1 MTRNEAISKLL
12 TWANAQIG
20 TTESGD
26 NWNKYA
32 QNMAAAY
39 GWNVQNQPW
48 CDVFVDAGFVEC
60 FGIENAAKMT
70 YQPIG
75 GFSAA
80 CRYSAA
86 YFAAQGALVQTPE
99 PGDQIFFRDT
109 EGVINHTG
117 IVVSA
122 NGGIVRTIEG
132 NSGDAVRSNAYGI
145 GAPIIAGYGRPN
157 WSAVA
162 GEDSNVPTTD
172 VTDNNVGDKPDI
184 SNATV
189 LSTYTVQP
197 GDTLYGIAAKTGVPF
212 DDIVR
217 LNKIKN
223 PNIIHVGEVFKLHGE
238 PEEPEPK
245 EPEKQTE
252 TASTDLTEVANRV
265 IRGEFGNG
273 VIRTILLKQQGY
285 DPDEVQKIV
294 NKILLGG

>member
-1 MTRNEAISKLL
+1 MTKNEAISKLL
-12 TWANAQIG
+12 VWANAQIG

-32 QNMAAAY
+32 PNMSGAY

-60 FGIENAAKMT
+60 FGLENAAKMT

-80 CRYSAA
+80 CRYSAQ
-86 YFAAQGALVQTPE
+86 YYKNNGAWYSAPE
-99 PGDQIFFRDT
+99 PGDQIFFYYD
-109 EGVINHTG
+109 GDINHTG

-122 NGGIVRTIEG
+122 SGGVVRTIEG
-132 NSGDAVRSNAYGI
+132 NSRDAVRSNAYGI
-145 GAPIIAGYGRPN
+145 GTAIIAGYGRPN
-157 WSAVA
+157 WSVVA
-162 GEDSNVPTTD
+162 GEDNNVPATVATDTD
-172 VTDNNVGDKPDI
+172 VGGKPDI
-184 SNATV
+184 SNATA
-189 LSTYTVQP
+189 LATYTVQP
-197 GDTLYGIAAKTGVPF
+197 GDTLYGISAKTGVSYS
-212 DDIVR
+212 DIVR
-217 LNKIKN
+217 INKIKN
-223 PNIIHVGEVFKLHGE
+223 PNVIHVGEIFKLKDDE
-238 PEEPEPK
+238 DAVPPPSST
-245 EPEKQTE
+245 P
-252 TASTDLTEVANRV
+252 SVTDLTQVAQRV

>member
-1 MTRNEAISKLL
+1 MTKNEAISKLL

-32 QNMAAAY
+32 QNMSAAY

-86 YFAAQGALVQTPE
+86 YFSAHDAFTQQPE
-99 PGDQIFFRDT
+99 PGDQIFFRDA

-122 NGGIVRTIEG
+122 GGGIVRTIEG

-145 GAPIIAGYGRPN
+145 GTSIIAGYGRPN
-157 WSAVA
+157 WSVVA
-162 GEDSNVPTTD
+162 GSDNNVPAT
-172 VTDNNVGDKPDI
+172 VATDNNVGDI

-197 GDTLYGIAAKTGVPF
+197 GDTLYGIAAKTGTSF
-212 DDIVR
+212 DEIVR
-217 LNKIKN
+217 INKIMN
-223 PNIIHVGEVFKLHGE
+223 PNLIHVGEIFKLKDDE
-238 PEEPEPK
+238 DAVPPPSST
-245 EPEKQTE
+245 P
-252 TASTDLTEVANRV
+252 SVTDLTQVANRV

-273 VIRTILLKQQGY
+273 VTRTILLKQQGY

>member
-32 QNMAAAY
+32 QNMSAAY

-86 YFAAQGALVQTPE
+86 YFSAHDAFTQQPE
-99 PGDQIFFRDT
+99 PGDQIFFRDA

-122 NGGIVRTIEG
+122 GGGIVRTIEG

-145 GAPIIAGYGRPN
+145 GTSTIAGYGRPN
-157 WSAVA
+157 WSVVA
-162 GEDSNVPTTD
+162 GSDKNVPATVATD
-172 VTDNNVGDKPDI
+172 DNVGGI

-189 LSTYTVQP
+189 PATYTVQP
-197 GDTLYGIAAKTGVPF
+197 GDTLYGIAAKTGASF
-212 DDIVR
+212 DEIVR
-217 LNKIKN
+217 INKIMN
-223 PNIIHVGEVFKLHGE
+223 PNLIHVGEIFKLKDDE
-238 PEEPEPK
+238 DAVPPPSST
-245 EPEKQTE
+245 P
-252 TASTDLTEVANRV
+252 SVTDLTQVASRV

-273 VIRTILLKQQGY
+273 VTRTILLQQQGY

>member
-1 MTRNEAISKLL
+1 MVRALTKQEAISKLL
-12 TWANAQIG
+12 SWANAQIG

-32 QNMAAAY
+32 QNMSAAY

-60 FGIENAAKMT
+60 FGIESAAKMT

-80 CRYSAA
+80 CRYSAS
-86 YFAAQGALVQTPE
+86 YFAAHDAFVQTPE
-99 PGDQIFFRDT
+99 PGDQIFFRDS

-122 NGGIVRTIEG
+122 SGGIVRTIEG

-145 GAPIIAGYGRPN
+145 GAPSIAGYGRPN
-157 WSAVA
+157 WLVVA
-162 GEDSNVPTTD
+162 GEDNNVPVMVATD
-172 VTDNNVGDKPDI
+172 TDAGGKPDI

-189 LSTYTVQP
+189 LATYTVQP
-197 GDTLYGIAAKTGVPF
+197 GDTLYGIAAKVGVSV
-212 DDIVR
+212 DEIVR
-217 LNKIKN
+217 INKIEN
-223 PNIIHVGEVFKLHGE
+223 PNLIHVGEIYKLHGE
-238 PEEPEPK
+238 PD
-245 EPEKQTE
+245 EPEKPAE
-252 TASTDLTEVANRV
+252 TAPADLTEVANRV

-273 VIRTILLKQQGY
+273 VTRTILLKQQGY
-285 DPDEVQKIV
+285 DPSAVQRMV
-294 NKILLGG
+294 NKILLG

>member
-1 MTRNEAISKLL
+1 MTKNEAISKILA
-12 TWANAQIG
+12 WANAQIG

-86 YFAAQGALVQTPE
+86 YFATHGALVQTPE
-99 PGDQIFFRDT
+99 QGDQIFFRDSD
-109 EGVINHTG
+109 GVINHTG

-145 GAPIIAGYGRPN
+145 GVPTIAGYGRPN
-157 WSAVA
+157 WSVVA
-162 GEDSNVPTTD
+162 GEDNNVPTTD
-172 VTDNNVGDKPDI
+172 VTDNNVGDI

-217 LNKIKN
+217 INKITN
-223 PNIIHVGEVFKLHGE
+223 PNIIHVGEVFKLRGE
-238 PEEPEPK
+238 PEETEEPA
-245 EPEKQTE
+245 E
-252 TASTDLTEVANRV
+252 TQPADLTDVANRV

-285 DPDEVQKIV
+285 DPDAVQKKV
-294 NKILLGG
+294 NQILLG

>member
-32 QNMAAAY
+32 QNMSAAY

-99 PGDQIFFRDT
+99 PGDQIFFRDSD
-109 EGVINHTG
+109 GVINHTG

-122 NGGIVRTIEG
+122 NGGIVRTVEG

-145 GAPIIAGYGRPN
+145 GAPTIAGYGRPN
-157 WSAVA
+157 WSVVA
-162 GEDSNVPTTD
+162 GSDNNIPATD
-172 VTDNNVGDKPDI
+172 VTGNNVGDI

-197 GDTLYGIAAKTGVPF
+197 GDTLYGIAAKTGASV
-212 DDIVR
+212 DEIVR
-217 LNKIKN
+217 INKIMN
-223 PNIIHVGEVFKLHGE
+223 PNLIHVGEIFKLKDDE
-238 PEEPEPK
+238 DAVPTPSSTP
-245 EPEKQTE
+245 
-252 TASTDLTEVANRV
+252 SVTDLTQVANRV

-273 VIRTILLKQQGY
+273 VTRTILLKQQGY

>member
-20 TTESGD
+20 TRES
-26 NWNKYA
+26 NNNYNRYA
-32 QNMAAAY
+32 AIAESMRMY

-99 PGDQIFFRDT
+99 PGDQIFSCDSD
-109 EGVINHTG
+109 GVINHTG

-145 GAPIIAGYGRPN
+145 GTPTIAGYGRPN
-157 WSAVA
+157 WSVVA

-197 GDTLYGIAAKTGVPF
+197 GDTLYGIAEKTGVSF

-217 LNKIKN
+217 INKIKN
-223 PNIIHVGEVFKLHGE
+223 PNIIHVGEIYKLHGE
-238 PEEPEPK
+238 PEEPEKPA
-245 EPEKQTE
+245 E
-252 TASTDLTEVANRV
+252 TDHTDLTEVANRV

-273 VIRTILLKQQGY
+273 VTRTILLKQQGY
-285 DPDEVQKIV
+285 DPAEVQKVV

>member
-1 MTRNEAISKLL
+1 MTMTKNESISKILA
-12 TWANAQIG
+12 WANAQIG

-86 YFAAQGALVQTPE
+86 YFSAHGALVQTPE
-99 PGDQIFFRDT
+99 SGDQIFFRDSD
-109 EGVINHTG
+109 GVINHTG

-122 NGGIVRTIEG
+122 SGGIVRTIEG

-145 GAPIIAGYGRPN
+145 GTPTIAGYGRPN
-157 WSAVA
+157 WSVVA

-172 VTDNNVGDKPDI
+172 ATDNNVGDI
-184 SNATV
+184 SNATA
-189 LSTYTVQP
+189 LATYTVQP

-212 DDIVR
+212 DEIVR
-217 LNKIKN
+217 INKIPN
-223 PNIIHVGEVFKLHGE
+223 PNIIHVGEVFKLRGE
-238 PEEPEPK
+238 PEEPE
-245 EPEKQTE
+245 EPAE
-252 TASTDLTEVANRV
+252 THPTDLTEVANRV

-273 VIRTILLKQQGY
+273 VTRTILLKQQGY
-285 DPDEVQKIV
+285 DPAEVQKVV

>member
-86 YFAAQGALVQTPE
+86 YFSAHDAFVQTPE
-99 PGDQIFFRDT
+99 PGDQIFFRDSD
-109 EGVINHTG
+109 GVINHTG

-145 GAPIIAGYGRPN
+145 GTPTIAGYGRPD
-157 WSAVA
+157 WSVVA
-162 GEDSNVPTTD
+162 GEDNNVPTTD
-172 VTDNNVGDKPDI
+172 VTDNNVGDI
-184 SNATV
+184 SNAAV
-189 LSTYTVQP
+189 LATYTVQP

-217 LNKIKN
+217 INKIKN
-223 PNIIHVGEVFKLHGE
+223 PNIIHVGEVYKLRGE
-238 PEEPEPK
+238 PEETEEPA
-245 EPEKQTE
+245 E
-252 TASTDLTEVANRV
+252 TPPADLTDVANRV

-273 VIRTILLKQQGY
+273 VTRTILLKQQGY
-285 DPDEVQKIV
+285 DPDAVQKKV
-294 NKILLGG
+294 NQILLG

>member
-1 MTRNEAISKLL
+1 MTKNEAVSKLL
-12 TWANAQIG
+12 TWARAQIG

-32 QNMAAAY
+32 QNTATAY

-48 CDVFVDAGFVEC
+48 CDVFVDAGFIEC
-60 FGIENAAKMT
+60 FGLENAAKMT

-86 YFAAQGALVQTPE
+86 YFAAHDAFVQTPE
-99 PGDQIFFRDT
+99 PGDQIFFRDA

-122 NGGIVRTIEG
+122 GGGVVRTIEG

-145 GAPIIAGYGRPN
+145 GAPTIAGYGKPD
-157 WSAVA
+157 WSVVA
-162 GEDSNVPTTD
+162 GEDNTVPATAEDT
-172 VTDNNVGDKPDI
+172 PDI

-189 LSTYTVQP
+189 LATYTVQP

-217 LNKIKN
+217 INKIRN
-223 PNIIHVGEVFKLHGE
+223 PNIIHVGEVFKLRGE
-238 PEEPEPK
+238 PED
-245 EPEKQTE
+245 PEKPVE
-252 TASTDLTEVANRV
+252 TTPADLTEVANRV

-273 VIRTILLKQQGY
+273 VTRTILLKQQGY
-285 DPDEVQKIV
+285 DPAEVQKVV

>member
-1 MTRNEAISKLL
+1 MTKNEAVSKLL

-20 TTESGD
+20 TVESGD

-32 QNMAAAY
+32 QNISAAY

-60 FGIENAAKMT
+60 FGLEAAAKMT
-70 YQPIG
+70 YQPKG

-86 YFAAQGALVQTPE
+86 YFAAHDAFVQTPE
-99 PGDQIFFRDT
+99 PGDQIFFRDA

-122 NGGIVRTIEG
+122 SGGIVRTIEG
-132 NSGDAVRSNAYGI
+132 NSGDAVRSNAYVI
-145 GAPIIAGYGRPN
+145 GAPTIAGYGRPN
-157 WSAVA
+157 WSVVA
-162 GEDSNVPTTD
+162 GSDSNVPTTED
-172 VTDNNVGDKPDI
+172 ATDI

-217 LNKIKN
+217 INEIKN
-223 PNIIHVGEVFKLHGE
+223 PNIIHVGEVFKLRVE
-238 PEEPEPK
+238 PEETEEPA
-245 EPEKQTE
+245 E
-252 TASTDLTEVANRV
+252 TTPADLTDVANRV

-273 VIRTILLKQQGY
+273 VTRTILLKQQGY
-285 DPDEVQKIV
+285 DPAEVQKVV

>member
-12 TWANAQIG
+12 AWANAQIG

-86 YFAAQGALVQTPE
+86 YFSAHDAFTQQPE
-99 PGDQIFFRDT
+99 PGDQIFFRDA

-122 NGGIVRTIEG
+122 SGGIVRTIEG

-145 GAPIIAGYGRPN
+145 GTPTIAGYGRPD
-157 WSAVA
+157 WSVVA
-162 GEDSNVPTTD
+162 GEDNNVPTTD
-172 VTDNNVGDKPDI
+172 VTDNNVGDI
-184 SNATV
+184 SNAAV
-189 LSTYTVQP
+189 LATYTVQP

-217 LNKIKN
+217 INKIKN
-223 PNIIHVGEVFKLHGE
+223 PNIIHVGEVYKLHGE
-238 PEEPEPK
+238 PD
-245 EPEKQTE
+245 EPEKPTE
-252 TASTDLTEVANRV
+252 TAPADLTEVANRV

-273 VIRTILLKQQGY
+273 VTRTILLKQQGY
-285 DPDEVQKIV
+285 DPDAVQKKV
-294 NKILLGG
+294 NQILLG

>member
-1 MTRNEAISKLL
+1 MKKNEAISKLL

-20 TTESGD
+20 TVESGD

-32 QNMAAAY
+32 QNMSAAY

-86 YFAAQGALVQTPE
+86 YFAAHDAFVQTPE
-99 PGDQIFFRDT
+99 PGDQIFFRDA

-122 NGGIVRTIEG
+122 SGGIVRTIEG
-132 NSGDAVRSNAYGI
+132 NSGDAVRSNAYGV
-145 GAPIIAGYGRPN
+145 GTPTIAGYGRPN
-157 WSAVA
+157 WSIVA
-162 GEDSNVPTTD
+162 GEDNNVPTTD
-172 VTDNNVGDKPDI
+172 VTDNNVGDI

-189 LSTYTVQP
+189 LDTYTVQP

-217 LNKIKN
+217 INKIRT
-223 PNIIHVGEVFKLHGE
+223 PNIIHVAEVFKLHGE
-238 PEEPEPK
+238 PDEPGKP
-245 EPEKQTE
+245 TE
-252 TASTDLTEVANRV
+252 TAPADLTDVANRV

-273 VIRTILLKQQGY
+273 VTRTILLKQQGY
-285 DPDEVQKIV
+285 DPDAVQKKV
-294 NKILLGG
+294 NQILLG

>member
-1 MTRNEAISKLL
+1 MTKNEAISKLL

-20 TTESGD
+20 TVESGN

-32 QNMAAAY
+32 QNMSAAY

-60 FGIENAAKMT
+60 FGLESAAKMT
-70 YQPIG
+70 YQPTG

-86 YFAAQGALVQTPE
+86 YFAAHDAFVQTPE
-99 PGDQIFFRDT
+99 PGDQIFFRDSD
-109 EGVINHTG
+109 GVINHTG

-145 GAPIIAGYGRPN
+145 GTPTIAGYGRPN
-157 WSAVA
+157 WSVVA
-162 GEDSNVPTTD
+162 GEDNNVPATAED
-172 VTDNNVGDKPDI
+172 APGI

-212 DDIVR
+212 DEIVR
-217 LNKIKN
+217 INKIKN
-223 PNIIHVGEVFKLHGE
+223 PNIIHVGEVFKLRGE
-238 PEEPEPK
+238 PEETEEPA
-245 EPEKQTE
+245 E
-252 TASTDLTEVANRV
+252 TPTADLTDVANRV

-273 VIRTILLKQQGY
+273 VTRTILLKQQGY
-285 DPDEVQKIV
+285 DPDAVQKKV
-294 NKILLGG
+294 NQILLG

>member
-32 QNMAAAY
+32 QNMSAAY

-99 PGDQIFFRDT
+99 PGDQIFFRDSD
-109 EGVINHTG
+109 GVINHTG

-122 NGGIVRTIEG
+122 NGGIVRTVEG

-145 GAPIIAGYGRPN
+145 GAPTIAGYGRPN
-157 WSAVA
+157 WSVVA
-162 GEDSNVPTTD
+162 GSDNNVPATD
-172 VTDNNVGDKPDI
+172 VTGNNVGDI

-197 GDTLYGIAAKTGVPF
+197 GDTLYGIAAKTGASV
-212 DDIVR
+212 DEIVR
-217 LNKIKN
+217 INKIMN
-223 PNIIHVGEVFKLHGE
+223 PNLIHVGEIFKLKDDE
-238 PEEPEPK
+238 DAVPTPSSTP
-245 EPEKQTE
+245 
-252 TASTDLTEVANRV
+252 SVTDLTQVANRV

-273 VIRTILLKQQGY
+273 VTRTILLKQQGY

>member
-12 TWANAQIG
+12 TWANAQTG
-20 TTESGD
+20 TTESGE

-86 YFAAQGALVQTPE
+86 YFSAHDAFVQTPE

-145 GAPIIAGYGRPN
+145 GTPTIAGYGRPN
-157 WSAVA
+157 WSVVA
-162 GEDSNVPTTD
+162 GS
-172 VTDNNVGDKPDI
+172 DNNIPATAEGAPNI

-217 LNKIKN
+217 INKIKN
-223 PNIIHVGEVFKLHGE
+223 PNIIHVGEVFKLRGE
-238 PEEPEPK
+238 PEETEEPA
-245 EPEKQTE
+245 E
-252 TASTDLTEVANRV
+252 TPPVDLTEVANRV

-273 VIRTILLKQQGY
+273 VTRTILLKQQGY
-285 DPDEVQKIV
+285 DPDAVQKKV
-294 NKILLGG
+294 NQILLG

>member
-1 MTRNEAISKLL
+1 MTKNEAISKLL

-86 YFAAQGALVQTPE
+86 YFAAHGALVQTPE
-99 PGDQIFFRDT
+99 PGDQIFFRDSD
-109 EGVINHTG
+109 GVINHTG

-145 GAPIIAGYGRPN
+145 GTPTIAGYGRPN
-157 WSAVA
+157 WSVVA
-162 GEDSNVPTTD
+162 GED
-172 VTDNNVGDKPDI
+172 NNVHITAEGAPDI

-217 LNKIKN
+217 INKIKN
-223 PNIIHVGEVFKLHGE
+223 PNIIHVGEVFKLRGE
-238 PEEPEPK
+238 PEETEEPA
-245 EPEKQTE
+245 E
-252 TASTDLTEVANRV
+252 TPPADLTDVANRV

-285 DPDEVQKIV
+285 DPDAVQKKV
-294 NKILLGG
+294 NQILLG

>member
-1 MTRNEAISKLL
+1 MTKNEAISKLL

-32 QNMAAAY
+32 QNMSVAY

-60 FGIENAAKMT
+60 FGLENAAKMT

-80 CRYSAA
+80 CRYSAQ
-86 YFAAQGALVQTPE
+86 YYKNNGAWYSAPE
-99 PGDQIFFRDT
+99 PGDQIFFYYD
-109 EGVINHTG
+109 GDINHTG

-122 NGGIVRTIEG
+122 GGGIVRTIEG

-145 GAPIIAGYGRPN
+145 GTSIIAGYGRPN
-157 WSAVA
+157 WSVLA
-162 GEDSNVPTTD
+162 GSDKNVPAT
-172 VTDNNVGDKPDI
+172 VATDNNVGDI
-184 SNATV
+184 SNAAV

-197 GDTLYGIAAKTGVPF
+197 GDTLYGIAAKTGASF
-212 DDIVR
+212 DEIVR
-217 LNKIKN
+217 INKIMN
-223 PNIIHVGEVFKLHGE
+223 PNLIHVGEVFKLHGE
-238 PEEPEPK
+238 PEEPEKP
-245 EPEKQTE
+245 TG
-252 TASTDLTEVANRV
+252 TAPADLTDVANRV

-273 VIRTILLKQQGY
+273 VTRTILLKQQGY

>member
-1 MTRNEAISKLL
+1 MTKNEAISKLL
-12 TWANAQIG
+12 AWANAQIG
-20 TTESGD
+20 TAEGGD

-86 YFAAQGALVQTPE
+86 YFSAHDAFTQQPE
-99 PGDQIFFRDT
+99 PGDQIFFRDSD
-109 EGVINHTG
+109 GVINHTG

-122 NGGIVRTIEG
+122 SGGIVRTIEG

-145 GAPIIAGYGRPN
+145 GAPTIAGYGRPD
-157 WSAVA
+157 WSVVA
-162 GEDSNVPTTD
+162 GGDNNVPTTD
-172 VTDNNVGDKPDI
+172 VTDNNVGDI

-189 LSTYTVQP
+189 LATYTVQP

-212 DDIVR
+212 DEIVR
-217 LNKIKN
+217 INKIKN
-223 PNIIHVGEVFKLHGE
+223 PNLIHVGEVYKLRGE
-238 PEEPEPK
+238 PEETEEPA
-245 EPEKQTE
+245 E
-252 TASTDLTEVANRV
+252 TPPTDLTDVANRV

-273 VIRTILLKQQGY
+273 VTRTILLKQQGY
-285 DPDEVQKIV
+285 DPDAVQKKV
-294 NKILLGG
+294 NQILLG

>member
-1 MTRNEAISKLL
+1 MTKNEAISKLL
-12 TWANAQIG
+12 AWANAQIG
-20 TTESGD
+20 TTESCD

-60 FGIENAAKMT
+60 FGIENASKMT

-86 YFAAQGALVQTPE
+86 YFAAHGALVQTPE
-99 PGDQIFFRDT
+99 PGDQIFFRDSD
-109 EGVINHTG
+109 GVINHTG

-145 GAPIIAGYGRPN
+145 GTPTIAGYGRPN
-157 WSAVA
+157 WSVVA
-162 GEDSNVPTTD
+162 GEDNNVPTTAED
-172 VTDNNVGDKPDI
+172 APDI

-212 DDIVR
+212 DEIVR
-217 LNKIKN
+217 INKIKN
-223 PNIIHVGEVFKLHGE
+223 PNIIHVGDVFKLRGE
-238 PEEPEPK
+238 PEEPEKPA
-245 EPEKQTE
+245 E
-252 TASTDLTEVANRV
+252 TPPADLTEVANRV

-273 VIRTILLKQQGY
+273 VTRTILLKQQGY
-285 DPDEVQKIV
+285 DPDAVQKKV
-294 NKILLGG
+294 NQILLG